1 MGVLFFGPS
10 GQEPLEPSS
19 ASTCYGLITPDY
31 GVSIAAVYQ
40 YQNGAQAAVE
50 GSGGV
55 SPNGQSSTF
64 RRQEAEHTR
73 AWYVGITQD
82 IWG

>member
-1 MGVLFFGPS
+1 MH
-10 GQEPLEPSS
+10 
-19 ASTCYGLITPDY
+19 
-31 GVSIAAVYQ
+31 Q
-40 YQNGAQAAVE
+40 YQNGAQAPVE

-55 SPNGQSSTF
+55 SPLGQSSTF

-73 AWYVGITQD
+73 AWYAGITQD